1 MKMSGID
8 AMKGSLQFA
17 LQITEMDGERERSGV
32 AAELMSEIDP
42 LVRFIFW

>member
-1 MKMSGID
+1 
-8 AMKGSLQFA
+8 MKGSLQFA
-17 LQITEMDGERERSGV
+17 PQLTKMDGEIAPNGA